1 VNQTVRQTLVTMA
14 VPRAAVSN
22 AVALNSVGFNIN
34 KVLGPTLGGFLIAW
48 FGAAGNFFVQ
58 SAAYL
63 GVLISIGLMQV
74 PAADQTAKQESVWS
88 NLMDGF
94 RYVRSTPA
102 VFALLIAAF
111 VPSVIAMPYLTLM
124 PVIQKDV
131 LHVGPDALGLMLAAP
146 GVGAVI
152 FTLGLAT
159 FSSRVKRKGLI
170 LLASMAGLGCCLV
183 LFSQTTTLPMALLAL
198 VGIGGA
204 QILYNAV
211 NMTMLQLLVPE
222 GLMGRVMS
230 IYLINVGFSP
240 AGALFAGV
248 STSVIGAPTTIA
260 IMGSTVVVLAIL
272 MFFRNPELRR
282 IET

>member
-1 VNQTVRQTLVTMA
+1 MV
-14 VPRAAVSN
+14 VPREAVSN

-74 PAADQTAKQESVWS
+74 PPADQSAQKESVWA
-88 NLMDGF
+88 NLKDGF
-94 RYVRSTPA
+94 RYVRGTPA
-102 VFALLIAAF
+102 VFALLVAAF
-111 VPSVIAMPYLTLM
+111 VPSVVAMPYLTLM

-131 LHVGPDALGLMLAAP
+131 LQVGPDALGLMLAAP

-152 FTLGLAT
+152 FTLGLAA
-159 FSSRVKRKGLI
+159 FSSRVKRKGFI
-170 LLASMAGLGCCLV
+170 LLAAMASLGVCLV
-183 LFSQTTTLPMALLAL
+183 LFSRTTTLPMALLAL
-198 VGIGGA
+198 VGIGGS

-230 IYLINVGFSP
+230 IYLLNVGFSP

-248 STSVIGAPTTIA
+248 STAAIGAPTTVA